1 MAVWKEQMINRELSM
16 TVRKLMP
23 EKRSNRDPDRPVSVW
38 KEMDRIQGKPEQST
52 VVIFRTTGCSWYN
65 FSSCSMCGYFNDVSS
80 SVTEEN
86 LMKQVDFL
94 SDSLSGSKVVKV
106 FTSGSFLDPI
116 EIPVRVREY
125 FFQTVNEKVEKALIE
140 SRTEYI
146 TEKNISGLTRAGI
159 PVRVAIGLESAND
172 NIVRN
177 SINKGSTFAKF
188 LEAASVIKMMK
199 LELRTY
205 LLLKPPF
212 VSEKDAVTDAI
223 ESVRK
228 VSKISND
235 VSVNP
240 MNIQKN
246 TLVEKLWKR
255 GLYRPPRLWSL
266 AKVLLNSSK
275 SGTEVLSYPTGAN
288 RDRGVHNDDHDQKL
302 LDLIVESS
310 LNQNFGDLEAYYN
323 SADLSS
329 YQRMIEL
336 ESTNLFQPDFHKLL
350 SRTASASMYV

>member
-1 MAVWKEQMINRELSM
+1 MINRELAE

-23 EKRSNRDPDRPVSVW
+23 DLKSNRDPDRPVSIW
-38 KEMDRIQGKPEQST
+38 KEVDRIRGFPEQTT

-65 FSSCSMCGYFNDVSS
+65 FSSCSMCGYFNDVSKS
-80 SVTEEN
+80 INEEN

-116 EIPVRVREY
+116 EIPLGVRDY
-125 FFQTVNEKVEKALIE
+125 FFQSIKEKVDKALIE

-146 TEKNISGLTRAGI
+146 TVKNLTDLKSTNI
-159 PVRVAIGLESAND
+159 PVRIAVGLESAND
-172 NIVRN
+172 NIIRN
-177 SINKGSTFAKF
+177 SVNKGSTFAKF
-188 LEAASVIKMMK
+188 LDAASVIRKMD

-212 VSEKDAVTDAI
+212 ISEKDAIADAI

-228 VSKISND
+228 VSRISTD

-266 AKVLLNSSK
+266 AKVLIESSK
-275 SGTEVLSYPTGAN
+275 FGTEVLSYPTGGN
-288 RDRGVHNDDHDQKL
+288 RDRGVHNDKLDQKL

-310 LNQNFGDLEAYYN
+310 LKQDFSELADYYN
-323 SADLSS
+323 AADLSS
-329 YQRMIEL
+329 YLNTLEL
-336 ESTNLFQPDFHKLL
+336 EATNFFQPDFEKLL
-350 SRTASASMYV
+350 GRTSSASMYV